1 MSDGV
6 YQAAIY
12 DIAVSSEYQR
22 KSIGRIIIEKIL
34 EGLPNCNY
42 ILYVSPG
49 KETFYGKFNFRKMKT
64 GMALFNNPDKMKD
77 KGFVQ

>member
-1 MSDGV
+1 M
-6 YQAAIY
+6 
-12 DIAVSSEYQR
+12 AVSSEYQG

-34 EGLPNCNY
+34 EGLPNCNC
-42 ILYVSPG
+42 ILYASPG
-49 KETFYGKFNFRKMKT
+49 KETFYEKFNFRKMKT

>member
-1 MSDGV
+1 M
-6 YQAAIY
+6 
-12 DIAVSSEYQR
+12 AVSSEYQG

-34 EGLPNCNY
+34 EGIPNCNY
-42 ILYVSPG
+42 ILYASPG
-49 KETFYGKFNFRKMKT
+49 KETFYEKFNFRKMKT